1 MKSKRIMYFIG
12 LMVRLERYRLSCD
25 DPDFIGEVQNI
36 MKALIGMYMELEMDG
51 SDEDGNAILIKKK
64 PIGFTVD

>member
-36 MKALIGMYMELEMDG
+36 MKALIGLYMEVEVDG
-51 SDEDGNAILIKKK
+51 ADEDNNAILIKKK
-64 PIGFTVD
+64 PIGFDIN